1 MVVSIHNIISDEL
14 SITTTFVGDTKEE
27 LIEEQEKYMSDYHP
41 CGYSTRITKEIEK
54 NDNNKWNMTIF
65 RMKSCD

>member
-1 MVVSIHNIISDEL
+1 MVVRIDKITSDEL

-54 NDNNKWNMTIF
+54 NKNNEWDMTIF

>member
-41 CGYSTRITKEIEK
+41 CGYSTRINKEIEK
-54 NDNNKWNMTIF
+54 NEDNKWEMTIF

>member
-1 MVVSIHNIISDEL
+1 MVIRIDKITSDEL
-14 SITTTFVGDTKEE
+14 SITTTFVADTKEE

-54 NDNNKWNMTIF
+54 NNNDEWDMTIF